1 MRADARA
8 AGISQPEPH
17 GVINPSGHART
28 QLQGILTRRREK
40 SKGHPHELHRLQV
53 EELASKFQV
62 NFSAIQGL
70 FVAARLTAQPESRL
84 SATPRTLSANTLT
97 NFFAV
102 GNCLNCD
109 FHHLSRAVATAAL
122 RGANSRT
129 SRRKAPTR
137 RFCRFPSSP
146 DTNASAVAAT
156 LAAGSSTS
164 CESHCPGTSGRAAAN
179 GFCSPGRSSST
190 GAGGSPGA

>member
-1 MRADARA
+1 M
-8 AGISQPEPH
+8 
-17 GVINPSGHART
+17 
-28 QLQGILTRRREK
+28 QGILTRRQEK

-109 FHHLSRAVATAAL
+109 FHHCRELLQRPPSVEQTPL
-122 RGANSRT
+122 PDL
-129 SRRKAPTR
+129 KAK
-137 RFCRFPSSP
+137 
-146 DTNASAVAAT
+146 SAD
-156 LAAGSSTS
+156 S
-164 CESHCPGTSGRAAAN
+164 
-179 GFCSPGRSSST
+179 
-190 GAGGSPGA
+190 